1 MTAHAATTNDP
12 VSTRLLADHS
22 DFCATVDR
30 GMAWL
35 VAIEAAVALLL
46 AWLYTPN
53 AWVGTTVS
61 PHAHVLAALLVGGG
75 SAAALA
81 WFARTQPGQPLTRHT
96 AAVAVMLLSALFI
109 HVGGGRIEVHFAVF
123 VSLAFLAA
131 YRDWQ
136 VMLTGMVTIAVDHL
150 GRGLLLPRSVF
161 GTDTVD
167 VLRVLEH
174 AGYVV
179 LEVSVL
185 VLVCRMAMAEMRRV
199 AQLVHD
205 TDQAKSE
212 IEASRQELT
221 ERVEAARAEAAAT
234 VRSIVDGFRGIGA
247 SITGNVERTKLL
259 GAIGKENQ
267 QHAQEGSEVLQQ
279 TVRRFQELAAA
290 VQASQTDIQAL
301 VEAGGQI
308 AQVTNMIS
316 SVAFQTNLLALNAAV
331 EAARA
336 GDHGKGF
343 AVVAEEVRGLSAR
356 SSEAAQQIET
366 FARNVQQRGAELAA
380 ATAKANE
387 EARKGLQ
394 LIDGA
399 DASIR
404 AIQTSATTLGEAV
417 AGALHANAQLLDQ
430 SLQLQS
436 DVQALA
442 R

>member
-1 MTAHAATTNDP
+1 
-12 VSTRLLADHS
+12 
-22 DFCATVDR
+22 
-30 GMAWL
+30 
-35 VAIEAAVALLL
+35 
-46 AWLYTPN
+46 
-53 AWVGTTVS
+53 
-61 PHAHVLAALLVGGG
+61 
-75 SAAALA
+75 
-81 WFARTQPGQPLTRHT
+81 
-96 AAVAVMLLSALFI
+96 MLLSALFI

-205 TDQAKSE
+205 TDRAKSE

-247 SITGNVERTKLL
+247 SITGNVERTKQLE
-259 GAIGKENQ
+259 AIGKENQ

-279 TVRRFQELAAA
+279 TVRRFQELAGA
-290 VQASQTDIQAL
+290 VQASQKDIQAL

-356 SSEAAQQIET
+356 SSEAAQQIEA

-380 ATAKANE
+380 ATAKAND
-387 EARKGLQ
+387 EAQKGLQ

-404 AIQTSATTLGEAV
+404 AIQTSATALGEAV

-430 SLQLQS
+430 SQQLQT

-442 R
+442 Q

>member
-356 SSEAAQQIET
+356 SSEAAQQIEA

-417 AGALHANAQLLDQ
+417 AGALHANAQLLDP

>member
-1 MTAHAATTNDP
+1 MTAPAATTNDP
-12 VSTRLLADHS
+12 VSTRLLADHR

-35 VAIEAAVALLL
+35 VAVEATVALLL

-53 AWVGTTVS
+53 AWAGTSVS
-61 PHAHVLAALLVGGG
+61 PHTHVLAALLVGGG

-81 WFARTQPGQPLTRHT
+81 WFTRTQPGQALTRHT

-131 YRDWQ
+131 YRDWL

-150 GRGLLLPRSVF
+150 ARGLLLPRSVF

-205 TDQAKSE
+205 TDRAKSE

-247 SITGNVERTKLL
+247 SITGNVERTKQLE
-259 GAIGKENQ
+259 AIGKENQ

-279 TVRRFQELAAA
+279 TVRRFQELAGA
-290 VQASQTDIQAL
+290 VQASQKDIQAL

-356 SSEAAQQIET
+356 SSEAAQQIEA

-380 ATAKANE
+380 ATAKAND
-387 EARKGLQ
+387 EAQKGLQ

-404 AIQTSATTLGEAV
+404 AIQTSATALGEAV

-430 SLQLQS
+430 SQQLQT

-442 R
+442 Q

>member
-1 MTAHAATTNDP
+1 MTAANLDERVDAL
-12 VSTRLLADHS
+12 VRADHS
-22 DFCATVDR
+22 RLAATIDRGLAILLTIEALATV
-30 GMAWL
+30 
-35 VAIEAAVALLL
+35 LL
-46 AWLYTPN
+46 AWLYTPY
-53 AWVGTTVS
+53 AWAGTSVASHT
-61 PHAHVLAALLVGGG
+61 HVVAALLLGGG
-75 SAAALA
+75 STASV
-81 WFARTQPGQPLTRHT
+81 WYFVRTQAGAALTRHVV
-96 AAVAVMLLSALFI
+96 AAAFMLMSALFI

-123 VSLAFLAA
+123 VSLAYLAA
-131 YRDWQ
+131 YRDMK
-136 VMLTGMVTIAVDHL
+136 VLLTGMVTIAVDHL

-205 TDQAKSE
+205 TDRARSE

-221 ERVEAARAEAAAT
+221 ERVESARAEAAAT
-234 VRSIVDGFRGIGA
+234 VRGIVDGFSGIGA
-247 SITGNVERTKLL
+247 SIAGNVERTKQLE
-259 GAIGKENQ
+259 AIGKENQ

-290 VQASQTDIQAL
+290 VQASQKDIQAL
-301 VEAGGQI
+301 VDAGGQI
-308 AQVTNMIS
+308 AQVTGMIS

-336 GDHGKGF
+336 GEHGKGF

-356 SSEAAQQIET
+356 SSEAAQQIEA

-380 ATAKANE
+380 ATAKAND
-387 EARKGLQ
+387 EAQKGLQ

-404 AIQTSATTLGEAV
+404 AIQTSATALGEAV
-417 AGALHANAQLLDQ
+417 AGTLHANAQLLDQ
-430 SLQLQS
+430 SQQLQT

-442 R
+442 Q